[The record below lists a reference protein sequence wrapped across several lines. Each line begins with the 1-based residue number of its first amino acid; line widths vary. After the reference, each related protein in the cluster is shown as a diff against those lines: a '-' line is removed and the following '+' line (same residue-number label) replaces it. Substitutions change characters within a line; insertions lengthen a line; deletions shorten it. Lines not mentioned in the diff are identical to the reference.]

1 MNRTRLIISALVVF
15 IVFQIME
22 YLVNE
27 VILKSTYM
35 ALASVWRPE
44 AEFQS
49 KMWIMMLTG
58 LVWSFLFAY
67 FYAKACKGGGLMAG
81 VRYGFLMGLFF
92 VFPMSFNW
100 YVILPIPYS
109 LALKWFLFGMGEIIV
124 AGIIVALLY
133 KPLPTTDA

>member
-1 MNRTRLIISALVVF
+1 MNRTRLIISAVVVF

-22 YLVNE
+22 YLVHE

-35 ALASVWRPE
+35 SLASLWRPE

-67 FYAKACKGGGLMAG
+67 FYAKACKSGGLMTG
-81 VRYGFLMGLFF
+81 IRYGFLMGLFF
-92 VFPMSFNW
+92 VLPMSFNW
-100 YVILPIPYS
+100 YVILPIPYN
-109 LALKWFLFGMGEIIV
+109 LALTWFLFGMGEIII

-133 KPLPTTDA
+133 KPLSTTDA